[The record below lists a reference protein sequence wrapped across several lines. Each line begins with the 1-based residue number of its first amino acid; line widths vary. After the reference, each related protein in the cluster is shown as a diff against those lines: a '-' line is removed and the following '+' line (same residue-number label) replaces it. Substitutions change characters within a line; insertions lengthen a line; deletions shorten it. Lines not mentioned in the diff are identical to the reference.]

1 MMKRNLPV
9 RRRKRSEQDKRDL
22 IPAFGLSA
30 AVHVLLFIGLFTVFQ
45 WSTDSETVYAEL
57 WAPEAVSG
65 GNDPNGVAQ
74 KIDAPEPK
82 PDEPDEPRPDQD
94 AQEAAQ
100 KAAEEQAAAEQAAA
114 QAAAQAEVQRQ
125 EEARLEA
132 ARQAEAER
140 AQAEAKAAEEQRQAQ
155 EAARE
160 KAAREAAEKAEA
172 ERAEKARQ
180 DAIEAERR
188 AEEQK
193 AKEEAERLA
202 QEKLAREK
210 KAAEEARKAEEA
222 RIAEEKRKAEEQKA
236 EQERKAAA
244 QKAEQERIAKEKQEA
259 AEKAAAAKKAE
270 AERKQRERIRQAVR
284 QQELARL
291 NAKVDPNSNRSGTPR
306 GDKRNVRQNLTG
318 SALASYSA
326 RVVAC
331 VRPWILYD
339 VPPGTVKG
347 QIVAK
352 YNVSLLPNGERRGA
366 PRQVKSSGV
375 PAYDRA
381 VERAIYKCQPFPKP
395 DAGYEVPSQILL
407 SFDPVEKD

>member
-9 RRRKRSEQDKRDL
+9 RRRKRSEQEKRDL

-65 GNDPNGVAQ
+65 GNDPHGVAQ
-74 KIDAPEPK
+74 KTDAPEPK
-82 PDEPDEPRPDQD
+82 PNEPDEPRPDQD

-100 KAAEEQAAAEQAAA
+100 KAAEQ

-132 ARQAEAER
+132 ERRAEAER
-140 AQAEAKAAEEQRQAQ
+140 AQAEAKAAEEQRRAQ

-202 QEKLAREK
+202 KEKLAREK
-210 KAAEEARKAEEA
+210 KAAEEAKKAEEA
-222 RIAEEKRKAEEQKA
+222 RIAEEKRKAEEKKA
-236 EQERKAAA
+236 EEA
-244 QKAEQERIAKEKQEA
+244 RIAKEKQEA

-270 AERKQRERIRQAVR
+270 EDRKQRERIRQAVR

-306 GDKRNVRQNLTG
+306 GDKRNIRQNLTG

-347 QIVAK
+347 QIVAQ
-352 YNVSLLPNGERRGA
+352 YSVSLLPNGERRGA
-366 PRQVKSSGV
+366 PTQVKSSGV

-395 DAGYEVPSQILL
+395 DAGYDVPGSLLL
-407 SFDPVEKD
+407 SFDPVDDKN